1 LETPLHAPL
10 EAERARARQMDDV
23 LRLVKSQLEAPVVL
37 PDYYDAPP
45 FHFHAQAEWRASF
58 AG

>member
-1 LETPLHAPL
+1 
-10 EAERARARQMDDV
+10 MDDV